1 MINAGTHLF
10 ILGGLR
16 GHTLRLSQTIVVL
29 DGQPAYT
36 PARGQGNSGVSQEI
50 AQLQAALRAFAQAR
64 DWEQFHSPKNLA
76 ASLSI
81 EAAEVLEHFQWLTDE
96 QSRQLDPARKAEVA
110 DEIADVLLYLLQLAD
125 KLGIDPLAAARDKLA
140 RNAERYPVERAK
152 GSSAK
157 YTDL

>member
-1 MINAGTHLF
+1 MNHDIEH
-10 ILGGLR
+10 
-16 GHTLRLSQTIVVL
+16 
-29 DGQPAYT
+29 
-36 PARGQGNSGVSQEI
+36 
-50 AQLQAALRAFAQAR
+50 LQAALRAFAQAR

-76 ASLSI
+76 AALSI

-96 QSRQLDPARKAEVA
+96 QSRQLDAARKAQVA

-140 RNAERYPVERAK
+140 RNAERYPVDRAR
-152 GSSAK
+152 GSSVK